1 MPREP
6 RRSTPPPPI
15 DQAAL
20 ERLALRYVER
30 FATSR
35 GRLEDY
41 LRRKL
46 RERGGEG
53 EVDPAA
59 IAEAMV
65 ARGYVDDAAFAEAK
79 TAGLARRGYGRQRVV
94 AALRHARIDAAQVD
108 EAVAGVDAA
117 AAALAFARR
126 RRIGPYAAE
135 SADPD
140 MRRRQMAQMLRAGHP
155 PDLARR
161 IAAWPPGTE
170 PSPEDLE

>member
-1 MPREP
+1 MPRTP
-6 RRSTPPPPI
+6 RPSTPRPPI

-30 FATSR
+30 FATSQ
-35 GRLEDY
+35 GKLEDY

-46 RERGGEG
+46 RERGSDGS
-53 EVDPAA
+53 VDPAR
-59 IAEAMV
+59 IAATMV
-65 ARGYVDDAAFAEAK
+65 ERGYVDDAAFAEAK

-94 AALRHARIDAAQVD
+94 AALRHARIEAPQVD
-108 EAVAGVDAA
+108 EAVARVDAA

-135 SADPD
+135 PADSD
-140 MRRRQMAQMLRAGHP
+140 TRRRQIAQMLRAGHA

-161 IAAWPPGTE
+161 IAAWPPGAE
-170 PSPEDLE
+170 PAADELE